1 HGRIS
6 IVSLGGAMFVM
17 AIYSVPYTFTF
28 VSGGRELMS
37 SEIEDAAA
45 SLGAS
50 SWRTGLQVTLPL
62 VMPAIVSGFIMSFLE
77 ALALFGV
84 PAFLL
89 IPARQQ
95 VVTTQ
100 LYLFFQNP
108 LRLELA
114 AAYAMP
120 LLLITMVMLYLQRR
134 FIGRKRF
141 TTVSGR
147 GGVKRPVKLGRW
159 RWPALGGCLLL
170 PLLSLFLPYG
180 ALLATSLSRAW
191 GRGPVPGNLT
201 LYWYQWALFVNRP
214 TQVAITHSLW
224 YSAAAACIAL
234 VVAVLVAYT
243 VQRKLLPGGE
253 VLCFIAM
260 APFVV
265 PGIVLAIGFFSAYAH
280 PPIQLSGTADILI

>member
-28 VSGGRELMS
+28 VSGALELMS

-108 LRLELA
+108 LRL
-114 AAYAMP
+114 
-120 LLLITMVMLYLQRR
+120 
-134 FIGRKRF
+134 G
-141 TTVSGR
+141 S
-147 GGVKRPVKLGRW
+147 RPCARQ
-159 RWPALGGCLLL
+159 P
-170 PLLSLFLPYG
+170 
-180 ALLATSLSRAW
+180 
-191 GRGPVPGNLT
+191 
-201 LYWYQWALFVNRP
+201 
-214 TQVAITHSLW
+214 H
-224 YSAAAACIAL
+224 
-234 VVAVLVAYT
+234 AVLVPVGA
-243 VQRKLLPGGE
+243 VRK
-253 VLCFIAM
+253 
-260 APFVV
+260 
-265 PGIVLAIGFFSAYAH
+265 
-280 PPIQLSGTADILI
+280 